1 MERSRCELDT
11 DGGLGLEAELVAGEA
26 GEQVGLADAGVPDEH
41 HLEEVVVLLL
51 RAPPGHSDWI
61 GLDWISP
68 CLSLA
73 PSLSLSVWVERR
85 GESPDQ
91 TE

>member
-1 MERSRCELDT
+1 MERSRCELDA

-73 PSLSLSVWVERR
+73 PSLSRSVWVERR

>member
-1 MERSRCELDT
+1 MERSRCELDA

-51 RAPPGHSDWI
+51 RAPPGHRTGS
-61 GLDWISP
+61 DWISP
-68 CLSLA
+68 CLSSS
-73 PSLSLSVWVERR
+73 PSLSLSLSVEREEGR
-85 GESPDQ
+85 V
-91 TE
+91 T